1 MIPWPCTL
9 LRLGARYFTLAFLVL
24 TLNFFLLRAAPGSP
38 LSYLQP
44 EELGLSPSAEAVR
57 RLTTLYGLDRPL
69 WEQYLRYLEHL
80 LRGEWGV
87 SLAWQQ
93 PVGELLAPYLG
104 RTLLLIGLGFPTAL
118 ALGVGLGLLAALH
131 HGRPWERTLLLLLT
145 GLHALPAFLVATLV
159 LLLLAVAWPLF
170 PAVAIALPG
179 QTLEEALSRA
189 FLPWLSY
196 VLWQAGGLFLVA
208 RGAFLSLLG
217 EEFIAFARAKGLPE
231 RVVVGRHLL
240 RAALPPIVARGGL
253 ALGSGV
259 GGVLFVEAVY
269 TYPGLAT
276 LALAAANRQ
285 DYPVLEAVFLV
296 TALGLLGVN
305 LAADLV
311 QLWLDPRRGGEVC
324 G

>member
-1 MIPWPCTL
+1 MILRPCTL
-9 LRLGARYFTLAFLVL
+9 FRLVARYLALAFLVL
-24 TLNFFLLRAAPGSP
+24 TLNFFLLRVAPGNP
-38 LSYLQP
+38 LSYPLL
-44 EELGLSPSAEAVR
+44 EELGLSLPTEAVQ
-57 RLTTLYGLDRPL
+57 RLTVLYGLDRPL
-69 WEQYLRYLEHL
+69 WEQYLRYLERL

-87 SLAWQQ
+87 SLAQPQ

-104 RTLLLIGLGFPTAL
+104 QTLLLIGLGFPTAF
-118 ALGVGLGLLAALH
+118 ALGVGLGLLAALN
-131 HGRPWERTLLLLLT
+131 HGRPWERALLLLLA

-159 LLLLAVAWPLF
+159 LLLLAVVWPLF
-170 PAVAIALPG
+170 PAVASALPG
-179 QTLEEALSRA
+179 QGLGEALSRA

-217 EEFIAFARAKGLPE
+217 EEFIAFARTKGLPE

-253 ALGSGV
+253 ALGSGM
-259 GGVLFVEAVY
+259 GGVFFVEAVY
-269 TYPGLAT
+269 NYPGLAS
-276 LALAAANRQ
+276 LALAAASRQ

-296 TALGLLGVN
+296 TALGLLGAN

-311 QLWLDPRRGGEVC
+311 RLRLDPRGGGEGC